1 MPLSTVSE
9 HSQEHNREAQQ
20 SPALI
25 SSTVN
30 LATECGLGPTSVSDI
45 SISVQERATYEQL
58 DASANDSMFEC
69 CSRQPEFFFPF
80 VLADENVPKIQ

>member
-1 MPLSTVSE
+1 MVSE

-20 SPALI
+20 FPALI

-58 DASANDSMFEC
+58 DASVNDSMFEC
-69 CSRQPEFFFPF
+69 CSHQPEFFFPF